1 MSQAGKEVLLKAVV
15 QAIPTFAMSYFR
27 LPMGLCQDIEMLI
40 QKFWWGQMRDRRKI
54 HWAKWEVLCQPKGEG
69 GLGFKDLCK
78 FNKAMLAKQVW
89 RLIHDKESLF
99 YKVFKAKYFSNKSI
113 FEAKSSTGSFA
124 WKSILWS
131 RDLIEKGSFWRIGNG
146 NSVRI
151 YTDAWLPSPKGRISS
166 PMLQLVLLST
176 VVSLIDSATG
186 WWNINLIDRCFHP
199 LEARLIKSLPLSSI
213 PLPDS
218 LVWSSEKSG
227 SYCVKSGYKLLC
239 NLHNLD
245 TNHLQVSESQL
256 GFWKSIWKMKVPGK
270 IKHFIWK
277 ACTNSLPTK
286 DNLMKRKILNESVC
300 SRCAEES
307 ESVVHALWS
316 CACIKT
322 VWDSEFDWVD
332 RSLVG
337 SDSFS
342 EVFQKIRAKPA
353 SVPLFATTA
362 WSIWYQR
369 NKTRLL
375 DYPLPLRNIADF
387 AKNHISYFKGV
398 DRPSVQRNGLFLA
411 SGHLQ

>member
-1 MSQAGKEVLLKAVV
+1 MLLKAVV

-54 HWAKWEVLCQPKGEG
+54 HWAKWEVLCQPKSEG

-78 FNKAMLAKQVW
+78 FNKVMLAKQVW

-245 TNHLQVSESQL
+245 TNHLQISESQL

-342 EVFQKIRAKPA
+342 EVFQKI
-353 SVPLFATTA
+353 
-362 WSIWYQR
+362 
-369 NKTRLL
+369 
-375 DYPLPLRNIADF
+375 
-387 AKNHISYFKGV
+387 
-398 DRPSVQRNGLFLA
+398 
-411 SGHLQ
+411 